1 MRKLMK
7 SFLILASVYGLL
19 AVILGAFGAHALK
32 DRLSPEQLVS
42 WDTGVRYQMFHALA
56 LMLLVL
62 LSDRGIPG
70 LSLAAGCFAV
80 GVVLF
85 SGSIYLLCLGIGP
98 RALLGPVTPLG
109 GLSLIFGWLVLL
121 IQVIRTP

>member
-1 MRKLMK
+1 MEQPMK
-7 SFLILASVYGLL
+7 SFLIVASVFGLL

-32 DRLSPEQLVS
+32 DRLTPEQLVS

-56 LMLLVL
+56 RLLLVVL
-62 LSDRGIPG
+62 ADRGIPG

-85 SGSIYLLCLGIGP
+85 SGSIYLLSLGIGP

-109 GLSLIFGWLVLL
+109 GLSLIFGWLILL
-121 IQVIRTP
+121 IQLIRTP